1 MNYYRKGSHTVY
13 DCTYHIVW
21 ITKYRYKVL
30 EGDVALRVRELVRQ
44 ICQQDRVEIIRG
56 SVGKDHIHLHVQ
68 VPPSLAISKLVQNL
82 KGKTSRR
89 IQQEHPSL
97 KKRYWGKHLWA
108 IGYFARTTG
117 NVTDEI
123 VKSYIENQ
131 VEDDKFG
138 DFQVVP

>member
-30 EGDVALRVRELVRQ
+30 SGDVALRVRELVRQ
-44 ICQQDRVEIIRG
+44 ICQQHRVEIIRG
-56 SVGKDHIHLHVQ
+56 SIGRDHIHLYVQ

-82 KGKTSRR
+82 KGKTSRK
-89 IQQEHPSL
+89 IQQEYPSL

-117 NVTDEI
+117 NVTDDI

-138 DFQVVP
+138 DFKVLP